1 MRFAVLA
8 TIALLLAGGICL
20 VLWMNRS
27 TYAKSTPAELG
38 RIYDAI
44 LAYTDANG
52 DPPPTFAQ
60 VRDLDGVEELVRAM
74 ERARGEDAP
83 LWLEY
88 HPEVRAAADIL
99 LRDRKTGI
107 AIRADGAQA
116 MP

>member
-8 TIALLLAGGICL
+8 TIALLLGAGIAL

-27 TYAKSTPAELG
+27 TYARSTPTELG

-44 LAYTDANG
+44 LAYTDQHG
-52 DPPPTFAQ
+52 DPPPTLAQ
-60 VRDLDGVEELVRAM
+60 VRDLDAIEEVLRGM

-83 LWLEY
+83 RWLDY
-88 HPEVRAAADIL
+88 DPGVKAGGDIL

-107 AIRADGAQA
+107 AVRADGTVTA
-116 MP
+116 P